1 MRNRS
6 GFTLIELIVVVSIM
20 MVLLGIGSYAIS
32 GFTQSRKVM
41 SARDEMTTQV
51 KLARNLAMTN
61 QLPDKTTNLQY
72 VRVTIS
78 GMTITVVG
86 VAKSGSVF
94 TAAPYFSK
102 TIEAKGATTTINNGT
117 ISAFGFDGISGKLTD
132 NNGNLSD
139 NPLTLNVVEG
149 SSNYSIGINSLG
161 IITDEN

>member
-1 MRNRS
+1 MRHKS
-6 GFTLIELIVVVSIM
+6 GFTLIELIVAVSIM
-20 MVLLGIGSYAIS
+20 MVLLGVGSYAIS

-41 SARDEMTTQV
+41 SARNEMTTHI

-61 QLPDKTTNLQY
+61 QLPNKTTNLQY

-78 GMTITVVG
+78 GMTISVVG
-86 VAKSGSVF
+86 VAKNGSVF
-94 TAAPYFSK
+94 TASPYFSK
-102 TIEAKGATTTINNGT
+102 TVEAKGSITTINNVL
-117 ISAFGFDGISGKLTD
+117 ISGFGFDGISGKLTD
-132 NNGNLSD
+132 INGNLSD